1 MIYVLFIFSADIWM
15 LLRTIK
21 IIGSNIEQY
30 YYNTRISAI
39 TFKCADNENITMTL
53 IESRISEQEKQNII
67 NRTNDF
73 IKLLSE

>member
-1 MIYVLFIFSADIWM
+1 M

-21 IIGSNIEQY
+21 IIGNSVEQY
-30 YYNTRISAI
+30 YYNARTNAI
-39 TFKCADNENITMTL
+39 MFRCEDNENITMTL
-53 IESRISEQEKQNII
+53 LESRISEQEKQNII